1 MCLTDNFTNACKRM
15 TEREEKERR
24 GSGAENEMGG
34 RRGGLRGW
42 VGGQRV
48 EGINE

>member
-1 MCLTDNFTNACKRM
+1 M

-34 RRGGLRGW
+34 RRRGLRGW
-42 VGGQRV
+42 GGGGGESASRRDQ
-48 EGINE
+48 